1 MGTCEIWKPIINIV
15 PQKAFRHL
23 SLWNYE
29 FHCIKYK
36 ISNTW
41 NQQVNDYDQC
51 MFNDLCTLQKFIFNS
66 QLIYNVLSL
75 TIKYMNIKYKM
86 MKNSSILQ
94 LGIDHMWL
102 EFNYIKDFF
111 NLFGIK
117 NKKRHWPI
125 IFHTCSKNK
134 PGG

>member
-1 MGTCEIWKPIINIV
+1 M
-15 PQKAFRHL
+15 
-23 SLWNYE
+23 
-29 FHCIKYK
+29 
-36 ISNTW
+36 
-41 NQQVNDYDQC
+41 NDYDQC

-66 QLIYNVLSL
+66 QLIYYVLSL

-86 MKNSSILQ
+86 MKYSAILQ
-94 LGIDHMWL
+94 LGIDHMGL

-117 NKKRHWPI
+117 NKKSHWPI